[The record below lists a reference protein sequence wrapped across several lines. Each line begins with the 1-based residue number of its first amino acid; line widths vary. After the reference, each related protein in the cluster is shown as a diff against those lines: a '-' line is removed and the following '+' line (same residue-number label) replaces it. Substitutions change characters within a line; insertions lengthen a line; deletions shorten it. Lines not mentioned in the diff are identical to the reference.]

1 MSARILILEDD
12 IQLQEIFQRA
22 LKRFGYQTVSAHTLA
37 EGRQA
42 LSGGM
47 FDVLLCDMRLPDG
60 DGLTLLREFSGN
72 LQRAGTHIV
81 VVSAE
86 PQYIGMG
93 EDLGVE
99 FFLTKPVSLQML
111 NTLLSRLTAQSKPAN
126 A

>member
-1 MSARILILEDD
+1 MSAKILILEDD

-22 LKRFGYQTVSAHTLA
+22 LRRFGYQTVSAHTLA

-42 LSGGM
+42 LSAGV
-47 FDVLLCDMRLPDG
+47 FDILLCDMRLPDG
-60 DGLTLLREFSGN
+60 EGLTLLREFRGD
-72 LQRAGTHIV
+72 LQQAGTHVV

-111 NTLLSRLTAQSKPAN
+111 NTLLSRLTSRSKPAD